1 MVCGSAEEAERI
13 ESQLKL
19 VIRPMY
25 SNPPIHGARIVEEV
39 LGDPK
44 PTPTPTPTPNPNPT
58 PTPTPNPNPNPN
70 PNQVLGDPKLEAQW
84 RAECSQMAERIIA
97 MRAALSKALTAAGS
111 TRDWSHVTSQ
121 IGMFCFSGMCADRT
135 RSHGVAWGRM
145 GWHGIA

>member
-44 PTPTPTPTPNPNPT
+44 PTPN
-58 PTPTPNPNPNPN
+58 PTPNPNPNPN